1 MQLDENVKL
10 NLILLTDGGWPHFYE
25 PPESNKEKGIRA
37 SERMAKEYYTF
48 LILLL
53 NGDIVKSLSG
63 PEVEEILDE
72 LICDNCLEDYEKD
85 IIPACMQRR

>member
-1 MQLDENVKL
+1 MCMETKL
-10 NLILLTDGGWPHFYE
+10 YMEIGWPHFYE